1 MIKHFIF
8 DLDGTLV
15 YTLDDLKIAMNKM
28 LCHYGFDEV
37 DTRGVL
43 AAINHGT
50 ERFVRGCLPKEYQ
63 DDPVFLKEA
72 VSVYKGIYEKEY
84 IITSRPYPEVPEIL
98 KYCKGIGAK
107 IAVFSN
113 KHDTCTKGICEALF
127 PDTFDF
133 VLGGGRGFEHK
144 PSPEGAIY
152 ISELFGA
159 EPCEVG
165 FVGDSDVDMQ
175 TAINAGMIPIGVS
188 WGYRPAEI
196 LSENG
201 AKYIISSAEDFIK
214 ASKNED

>member
-28 LCHYGFDEV
+28 LCRFGFDEV
-37 DTRGVL
+37 DTNGVL

-50 ERFVRGCLPKEYQ
+50 ESFVRGCLPKEHQ
-63 DDPVFLKEA
+63 DDAEFLKEA

-98 KYCKGIGAK
+98 KYCKSIGAK

-113 KHDTCTKGICEALF
+113 KHDTCTKGICDALF

-133 VLGGGRGFEHK
+133 VLGGGTGIPHK

-152 ISELFGA
+152 IAELLGA
-159 EPCEVG
+159 EPDEVG
-165 FVGDSDVDMQ
+165 FVGDSDVDMH
-175 TAINAGMIPIGVS
+175 TAKNAGMIPIGVS
-188 WGYRPAEI
+188 WGYRSAEI
-196 LSENG
+196 LLENG
-201 AKYIISSAEDFIK
+201 AEHIINSAEDFIK
-214 ASKNED
+214 ASKNEG